1 MMDYDEWP
9 EILEWY
15 LELGF
20 DDDAISLIK
29 AVRDGIPLYTDQKSA
44 LAMVQRLDACAKRY
58 GVKWVIYP
66 DIKMLITARLTER
79 ALEALDIMERGTKV
93 LEQYL
98 RDVLFERH
106 AQQRYSERQSKAGS
120 KPREER
126 AVNSQKTLLE
136 AAIKEE
142 LPNWTRN
149 RASKLAKRFGVTPQY
164 IRKIKAKL

>member
-1 MMDYDEWP
+1 MDYDEWP
-9 EILEWY
+9 EIREYFLG
-15 LELGF
+15 LGF

-44 LAMVQRLDACAKRY
+44 LAMVRRLDACAKRY
-58 GVKWVIYP
+58 GVKWVVYP
-66 DIKMLITARLTER
+66 DIKMLITACLTER
-79 ALEALDIMERGTKV
+79 ALDSLKQKDFADNLLNRYHQKV
-93 LEQYL
+93 TFPRY
-98 RDVLFERH
+98 
-106 AQQRYSERQSKAGS
+106 AQEKYSERQSKAGS

-142 LPNWTRN
+142 LPNWNRN
-149 RASKLAKRFGVTPQY
+149 SASKLAKRFEVTPQY